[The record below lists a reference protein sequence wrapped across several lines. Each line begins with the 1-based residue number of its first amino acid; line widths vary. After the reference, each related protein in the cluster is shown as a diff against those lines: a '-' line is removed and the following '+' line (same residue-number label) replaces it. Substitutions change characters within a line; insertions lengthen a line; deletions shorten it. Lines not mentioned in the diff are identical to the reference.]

1 MKKLA
6 LVVLTLFVTMT
17 HAQEQKQI
25 PQIAVSGEG
34 KIKVKPDQVVVNFG
48 VENIG
53 KDAQEVKKLNDENV
67 EKVVKFIK
75 KFGILTSDFQTTNVS
90 LNRNY
95 DYDKKKYNFQASQ
108 SIKITLKDISKYDE
122 LMMGLVDNGIN
133 NISNVEFKSTEIEKF
148 KSAARKLAIKD
159 AKKKAED
166 FVSVLGQKVGKA
178 LLITDNSSSYN
189 PPMPMFKSAMI
200 EMSSDMPAPAPPRET
215 IAIGEIEVI
224 TNVSISFIL
233 E

>member
-6 LVVLTLFVTMT
+6 LVVLTLFVTMS

-25 PQIAVSGEG
+25 PQVSVSGEG
-34 KIKVKPDQVVVNFG
+34 KIKVKPDQVVINFG
-48 VENIG
+48 VENVG

-67 EKVVKFIK
+67 DKVVKFIK
-75 KFGILTSDFQTTNVS
+75 KFGIQSSDFQTTNVS

-108 SIKITLKDISKYDE
+108 SITIILKDVTKYDA

-133 NISNVEFKSTEIEKF
+133 NISNVEFKSTEIEKH
-148 KSAARKLAIKD
+148 KSDARKLAIKD

-166 FVSVLGQKVGKA
+166 FVSVLGQKIGKA
-178 LLITDNSSSYN
+178 LLITDNSANYYPPQPMYKAMAMAAVADAESSSY
-189 PPMPMFKSAMI
+189 
-200 EMSSDMPAPAPPRET
+200 ET
-215 IAIGEIEVI
+215 LAVGEIEVI
-224 TNVSISFIL
+224 TNVSVSFIL

>member
-6 LVVLTLFVTMT
+6 LVVLTLFVTMS

-25 PQIAVSGEG
+25 PQVAVSGEG

-48 VENIG
+48 VENTG
-53 KDAQEVKKLNDENV
+53 KDAQEVKKLNDEKIENV
-67 EKVVKFIK
+67 LKFIK
-75 KFGILTSDFQTTNVS
+75 KFGIPASDFQTTNVS

-108 SIKITLKDISKYDE
+108 SITITLKNISKYDE

-133 NISNVEFKSTEIEKF
+133 NISNVEFKSTEIEKY
-148 KSAARKLAIKD
+148 KSDARKLAMKD

-178 LLITDNSSSYN
+178 LLITDNSPNYYS
-189 PPMPMFKSAMI
+189 PQPMFKVAMT
-200 EMSSDMPAPAPPRET
+200 EMASDSGAPRET
-215 IAIGEIEVI
+215 LAVGEIEVI
-224 TNVSISFIL
+224 INVMVSFVL

>member
-6 LVVLTLFVTMT
+6 LVVLTLFVTMS

-25 PQIAVSGEG
+25 PQVSVSGEG
-34 KIKVKPDQVVVNFG
+34 KIKVKPDQVVINFG
-48 VENIG
+48 VENVG

-67 EKVVKFIK
+67 DKVVKFIK
-75 KFGILTSDFQTTNVS
+75 KFGIQSSDFQTTNVS

-108 SIKITLKDISKYDE
+108 SITIILKDVTKYDA

-133 NISNVEFKSTEIEKF
+133 NISNVEFKSTEIEKH
-148 KSAARKLAIKD
+148 KSDARKLAIKD

-166 FVSVLGQKVGKA
+166 FVSVLGQKIGKA
-178 LLITDNSSSYN
+178 LLITDNSANYYPPQPMYKAMGMAAVADAESSSY
-189 PPMPMFKSAMI
+189 
-200 EMSSDMPAPAPPRET
+200 ET
-215 IAIGEIEVI
+215 LAVGEIEVI
-224 TNVSISFIL
+224 TNVSVSFIL

>member
-6 LVVLTLFVTMT
+6 LVVLTLFVTMS

-25 PQIAVSGEG
+25 PQVAVSGEG

-48 VENIG
+48 VENTG
-53 KDAQEVKKLNDENV
+53 KDAQEVKKLNDEKIENV
-67 EKVVKFIK
+67 LKFIK
-75 KFGILTSDFQTTNVS
+75 KFGIPASDFQTTNVS

-108 SIKITLKDISKYDE
+108 SITITLKNISKYDE

-133 NISNVEFKSTEIEKF
+133 NISNVEFKSTEIEKY
-148 KSAARKLAIKD
+148 KSDARKLAMKD

-178 LLITDNSSSYN
+178 LLITDNSPNYYS
-189 PPMPMFKSAMI
+189 PQPMFKGAML
-200 EMSSDMPAPAPPRET
+200 EMSADAGAPRET
-215 IAIGEIEVI
+215 LAVGEIEVI
-224 TNVSISFIL
+224 INVMVSFVL